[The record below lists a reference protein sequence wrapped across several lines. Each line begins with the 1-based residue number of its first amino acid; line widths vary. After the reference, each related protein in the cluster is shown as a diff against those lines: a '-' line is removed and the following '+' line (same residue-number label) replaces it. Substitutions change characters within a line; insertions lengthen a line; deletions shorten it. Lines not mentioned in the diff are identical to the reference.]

1 MDSMKKCDVVEL
13 TVLVMHACAHALRVA
28 VRLCFVSPLCSSL
41 LGPMQG
47 LSRQQH
53 FPCPC
58 ANNSYPHEIYIVYRI
73 LAAHASFANNS
84 EILSDVSNIN

>member
-28 VRLCFVSPLCSSL
+28 VRVCFVSPLCSSL
-41 LGPMQG
+41 LGLMQR
-47 LSRQQH
+47 LSWQQR

-58 ANNSYPHEIYIVYRI
+58 ANNSYPHEGKNTSAGHTR
-73 LAAHASFANNS
+73 FANNS